1 MEKEKEP
8 IAPRVWI
15 YARHPGSYTAT
26 KSQAEFLALR
36 AKLSGAMVVGVSMDA
51 RRGWRRPG
59 YRNLIR
65 QMQKSDFD
73 CIYIT
78 QMATLGHSERQ
89 LLRFFSL
96 AMKRHIKVRA
106 VETSLPYQANTCRLG
121 RKLERRATK
130 RGWELPWA

>member
-89 LLRFFSL
+89 LLRFFSM
-96 AMKRHIKVRA
+96 AMKHNIKVRA
-106 VETSLPYQANTCRLG
+106 IETDLRSQANAYSVG
-121 RKLERRATK
+121 RKVERRAM
-130 RGWELPWA
+130 RNGWEMPWA